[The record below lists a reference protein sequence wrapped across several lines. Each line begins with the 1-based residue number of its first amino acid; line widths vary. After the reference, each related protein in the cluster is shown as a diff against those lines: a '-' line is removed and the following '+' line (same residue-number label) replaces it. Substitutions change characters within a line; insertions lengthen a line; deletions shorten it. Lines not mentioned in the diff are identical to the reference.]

1 MSDFSIIGN
10 RTAMIDAAAKTTGA
24 GKYTDDLSV
33 PGMLVGKILHS
44 PYPHARIRRID
55 TSRAEK
61 CEGVVAVVVGQ
72 DAPNPY
78 GILPVGHDEYA
89 LALDKVRYVGDN
101 VACVVAVSESIAETA
116 LELIDVE
123 YEVLPAYF
131 DPEESM
137 KAVTDLIHDSK
148 PGNLEKDYHHVFGD
162 PDQGFAGADQIAE
175 ARFIAN
181 EVTHAAMEPHST
193 LASFEIDPHT
203 GKPGRLTVWS
213 STQVP
218 YYLQHKLSLVLE
230 MPMAQIRV
238 IKPLVGGGFGGKS
251 EVIPLE
257 IIAAIAARKA
267 QAAVKITY
275 TREEVFWAHRGRPRT
290 IIDLKTGVKKDGRIT
305 AVKARVVQD
314 GGAYC
319 SYGVVTILYS
329 GALLGALY
337 DIPNI
342 QYDGYRVLT
351 NKPACGAMRGHGT
364 VNVRFAFESQLDE
377 LALAIGM
384 DPAEIRQRNLLQP
397 PCITVNG
404 LRVQSYGLP
413 ECIEKTVDRSGWKQR
428 KGKLPRGRGL
438 GIACSHYVSG
448 AANSIIRSDMPHST
462 VNIKIDRDGGV
473 VVYTGA
479 SEIGQGSDTMTAQIA
494 AEVLGCSLPRVRVIA
509 ADTDLTPIDIGS
521 YSSRVTFMAGNAT
534 LRAASEVKR
543 LIAAAA
549 AKKMGCAAEDLIF
562 RNDQVLRKNA
572 AASVGE
578 LADKS
583 VRTTQDEASVS
594 GRVEGQILRGSL
606 QQKRK
611 EEGPKEKMSFEE
623 AVVAAIDFHGGL
635 TGTGSYAPPQEARGG
650 KHKGAGVGPSPAYSY
665 SAQVAEVSVDEETGE
680 VVVHKVWAAHDCG
693 RALNPV
699 SVEGQIIG
707 SVWMGMGQALT
718 EEMVWKDGMLMNP
731 GLLEYRSPS
740 SVESPEVEPIIVE
753 SVDPEGPFGA
763 KECSEGSLAAT
774 IPAIANAIYDAVGVR
789 LRESPFTPER
799 VLSALRAKR
808 NARALN
814 LTKVLTRLLRHAS
827 ANTADRCASKVR
839 ARNATRSIHRG
850 EKCRPPRAVPIE
862 PYKVQTAPAQN
873 CRRRNRVSRGTFD
886 ACRAWQLARAGS
898 NSHPNHCRRHRFNSI
913 DAAETIRAGAR
924 SRSARNR
931 SAARHPAAAR
941 RRRRNRG
948 PHHAP
953 RHRALRLSA
962 PALCGPHRSS
972 GDRGIARTAE
982 HGHHRR

>member
-1 MSDFSIIGN
+1 MSDFSIIGKP
-10 RTAMIDAAAKTTGA
+10 TAMIDAAEKTTGA
-24 GKYTDDLSV
+24 GKYADDLSV
-33 PGMLVGKILHS
+33 PGMLIGKILHS
-44 PYPHARIRRID
+44 PFPHARIKHID

-61 CEGVVAVVVGQ
+61 CDGVVAVVVGK

-78 GILPVGHDEYA
+78 GILPVGHDEHA

-101 VACVVAVSESIAETA
+101 VACVVAVSEAIAEKA

-137 KAVTDLIHDSK
+137 KAQSDLIHDSK
-148 PGNLEKDYHHVFGD
+148 PQNLEKDYHHVFGD
-162 PDQGFAGADQIAE
+162 PDKGFAEADQIAE

-193 LASFEIDPHT
+193 LASFELDPHT

-230 MPMAQIRV
+230 MPMSQIRV

-267 QAAVKITY
+267 KAPVKITY

-290 IIDLKTGVKKDGRIT
+290 IIDLKTGVTTDGRIT

-377 LALAIGM
+377 LAAKIGM
-384 DPAEIRQRNLLQP
+384 DPAEIRRRNLLQP

-413 ECIEKTVDRSGWKQR
+413 ECIEKTVERSGWKQR
-428 KGKLPRGRGL
+428 KGKLPKGRGM

-534 LRAASEVKR
+534 LRAATEVKK

-549 AKKMGCAAEDLIF
+549 AKKMGCEVEELIF
-562 RNDQVLRKNA
+562 RDDAIFRKRGTESGGSESA
-572 AASVGE
+572 QTSRGP
-578 LADKS
+578 DGRGRPS
-583 VRTTQDEASVS
+583 PHGSTQAQQLEQPSVS

-611 EEGPKEKMSFEE
+611 EEGPKDSMTFEE
-623 AVVAAIDFHGGL
+623 AVVAAIDFHGAL
-635 TGTGSYAPPQEARGG
+635 TGTGSYAPPPEARGG

-665 SAQVAEVSVDEETGE
+665 SAQVAEVTVDEETGE
-680 VVVHKVWAAHDCG
+680 VTVHKVWAAHDCG

-718 EEMVWKDGMLMNP
+718 EEMVWKDGMLMNA

-753 SVDPEGPFGA
+753 SIDPEGPFGA

-789 LRESPFTPER
+789 LHESPFTPER
-799 VLSALRAKR
+799 VLAALRARK
-808 NARALN
+808 NAKMLN
-814 LTKVLTRLLRHAS
+814 LTEGVDPTSPARFREHGGSLCFNGKGPERHALDPS
-827 ANTADRCASKVR
+827 RRET
-839 ARNATRSIHRG
+839 
-850 EKCRPPRAVPIE
+850 PAV
-862 PYKVQTAPAQN
+862 
-873 CRRRNRVSRGTFD
+873 
-886 ACRAWQLARAGS
+886 AGS
-898 NSHPNHCRRHRFNSI
+898 A
-913 DAAETIRAGAR
+913 D
-924 SRSARNR
+924 
-931 SAARHPAAAR
+931 
-941 RRRRNRG
+941 
-948 PHHAP
+948 
-953 RHRALRLSA
+953 
-962 PALCGPHRSS
+962 
-972 GDRGIARTAE
+972 
-982 HGHHRR
+982 

>member
-1 MSDFSIIGN
+1 MTQQTMDRFSIIGKP
-10 RTAMIDAAAKTTGA
+10 TAMIDAAEKTTGG

-33 PGMLVGKILHS
+33 PGMLVGKILHA
-44 PYPHARIRRID
+44 PFPHARIKRID

-61 CEGVVAVVVGQ
+61 LEGVVTVAIGA
-72 DAPNPY
+72 DAPNPF
-78 GILPVGHDEYA
+78 GILPVGHDEHA

-101 VACVVAVSESIAETA
+101 VACVVAVSEAIAEKG
-116 LELIDVE
+116 LELVDVE
-123 YEVLPAYF
+123 YELLPAYF

-137 KAVTDLIHDSK
+137 KAETDLIHDRK
-148 PGNLEKDYHHVFGD
+148 PHNLEKDYHHAFGD
-162 PDQGFAGADQIAE
+162 PDKGFAEADHIAE

-203 GKPGRLTVWS
+203 GKQGRLTMWS

-230 MPMAQIRV
+230 MPMQQIRV

-257 IIAAIAARKA
+257 IIAAVAARKA
-267 QAAVKITY
+267 QAPVKITY

-290 IIDLKTGVKKDGRIT
+290 IIDLKTGIKKDGSIT

-377 LALAIGM
+377 LAAKIGM
-384 DPAEIRQRNLLQP
+384 DPAEIRQHNLLRP

-413 ECIEKTVDRSGWKQR
+413 ECIEKTVERSGWKLR

-479 SEIGQGSDTMTAQIA
+479 SDIGQGSDTMTAQIA
-494 AEVLGCSLPRVRVIA
+494 AEVLGCSLPRIRVIA

-521 YSSRVTFMAGNAT
+521 YSSRVTFMAGNAA
-534 LRAASEVKR
+534 LRAAEDVKKR
-543 LIAAAA
+543 IAAAA
-549 AKKMGCAAEDLIF
+549 AKKMNCAAEDLTF
-562 RNDQVLRKNA
+562 RDDVVFKKGSAPPLVNRDQAEEAEV
-572 AASVGE
+572 
-578 LADKS
+578 
-583 VRTTQDEASVS
+583 TQTGASVS
-594 GRVEGQILRGSL
+594 GRVVGQILRGSL

-611 EEGPKEKMSFEE
+611 EEGPKDWMTFEE
-623 AVVAAIDFHGGL
+623 AVVAAIDFHGTL
-635 TGTGSYAPPQEARGG
+635 TGTGAYAPPPEARGG

-665 SAQVAEVSVDEETGE
+665 SAQVAEVSVDEDTGE
-680 VVVHKVWAAHDCG
+680 VTVHKVWAAHDCG

-731 GLLEYRSPS
+731 GMLEYRSPS
-740 SVESPEVEPIIVE
+740 SVESPEIEPIIVE
-753 SVDPEGPFGA
+753 SIDPEGPFGA

-774 IPAIANAIYDAVGVR
+774 IPAISNAIYDAVGVR
-789 LRESPFTPER
+789 LHESPFTPER
-799 VLSALRAKR
+799 VLAALRAKR
-808 NARALN
+808 KDKTLN
-814 LTKVLTRLLRHAS
+814 LTEGV
-827 ANTADRCASKVR
+827 D
-839 ARNATRSIHRG
+839 
-850 EKCRPPRAVPIE
+850 P
-862 PYKVQTAPAQN
+862 TAPA
-873 CRRRNRVSRGTFD
+873 RFREHG
-886 ACRAWQLARAGS
+886 GS
-898 NSHPNHCRRHRFNSI
+898 LCFKGKGPQRHAL
-913 DAAETIRAGAR
+913 D
-924 SRSARNR
+924 
-931 SAARHPAAAR
+931 PAR
-941 RRRRNRG
+941 RELPATARG
-948 PHHAP
+948 A
-953 RHRALRLSA
+953 
-962 PALCGPHRSS
+962 
-972 GDRGIARTAE
+972 D
-982 HGHHRR
+982 

>member
-1 MSDFSIIGN
+1 MNSKFSIIGKP
-10 RTAMIDAAAKTTGA
+10 TAMVDAAEKTTGS

-44 PYPHARIRRID
+44 PYPHARIKAID
-55 TSRAEK
+55 TSKSEK
-61 CEGVVAVVVGQ
+61 LDGVVAVAVGQ
-72 DAPNPY
+72 DAPKTY
-78 GILPVGHDEYA
+78 GILPVGHDEYP

-101 VACVVAVSESIAETA
+101 VACVVATSEAIAERA
-116 LELIDVE
+116 LELIDVD
-123 YEVLPAYF
+123 YEVLPGYF

-137 KAVTDLIHDSK
+137 KAKSDLIHDHK
-148 PGNLEKDYHHVFGD
+148 LNNIEKDYHHVFGD
-162 PDQGFAGADQIAE
+162 PERGLAEADQVAE
-175 ARFIAN
+175 ARFISN

-230 MPMAQIRV
+230 MPMQQIRV

-267 QAAVKITY
+267 KAPVKITY

-342 QYDGYRVLT
+342 QFDGYRVLT

-377 LALAIGM
+377 LASAIGM
-384 DPAEIRQRNLLQP
+384 DPAEIRRRNLLHS

-413 ECIEKTVDRSGWKQR
+413 ECIEKTVERSGWKER
-428 KGKLPRGRGL
+428 KGKLAKGRGL

-494 AEVLGCSLPRVRVIA
+494 AETLGCSLSRIRVVA

-534 LRAASEVKR
+534 LRAAGEVKK

-549 AKKMGCAAEDLIF
+549 AKTMSCDPEDVVFRDDLITKK
-562 RNDQVLRKNA
+562 VC
-572 AASVGE
+572 VGTD
-578 LADKS
+578 AV
-583 VRTTQDEASVS
+583 VRPAEQGSAASVS

-611 EEGPKEKMSFEE
+611 EEGPKESTTFEE
-623 AVVAAIDFHGGL
+623 AVVTAIDFHGAL
-635 TGTGSYAPPQEARGG
+635 TGTGSYAPPAEARGG

-680 VVVHKVWAAHDCG
+680 VTVHKVWAAHDCG

-789 LRESPFTPER
+789 LHESPFTPER
-799 VLSALRAKR
+799 VLAALRAKKL
-808 NARALN
+808 AKTLN
-814 LTKVLTRLLRHAS
+814 LTEGI
-827 ANTADRCASKVR
+827 D
-839 ARNATRSIHRG
+839 
-850 EKCRPPRAVPIE
+850 P
-862 PYKVQTAPAQN
+862 TAP
-873 CRRRNRVSRGTFD
+873 SRFREHG
-886 ACRAWQLARAGS
+886 GS
-898 NSHPNHCRRHRFNSI
+898 LWFKGKGP
-913 DAAETIRAGAR
+913 E
-924 SRSARNR
+924 
-931 SAARHPAAAR
+931 RHPLDPSRQAD
-941 RRRRNRG
+941 
-948 PHHAP
+948 
-953 RHRALRLSA
+953 A
-962 PALCGPHRSS
+962 PAG
-972 GDRGIARTAE
+972 GAD
-982 HGHHRR
+982 

>member
-1 MSDFSIIGN
+1 MRDPFSIIGKP
-10 RTAMIDAAAKTTGA
+10 TAMIDAAEKTTGA
-24 GKYTDDLSV
+24 GKYSDDLSLS
-33 PGMLVGKILHS
+33 GMLIGKILHS
-44 PYPHARIRRID
+44 PYPHARLRGID
-55 TSRAEK
+55 ASRAEK
-61 CEGVVAVVVGQ
+61 LEGVIAVVVGK

-78 GILPVGHDEYA
+78 GILPVGHDEHA

-101 VACVVAVSESIAETA
+101 VACVVAVSETVAEKA
-116 LELIDVE
+116 LELIDVD

-131 DPEESM
+131 DPEQAM
-137 KAVTDLIHDSK
+137 KATTDLIHDNK
-148 PGNLEKDYHHVFGD
+148 PGNIEKDYHHVFGD
-162 PDQGFAGADQIAE
+162 PDRGFADAHHVAE

-257 IIAAIAARKA
+257 IIAAVAARKA
-267 QAAVKITY
+267 KAPVKITY

-377 LALAIGM
+377 LAATIGM

-413 ECIEKTVDRSGWKQR
+413 ECIEKTVERSGWKQR
-428 KGKLPRGRGL
+428 HGKLPAGRGL

-494 AEVLGCSLPRVRVIA
+494 AEALGCSLSRVRVIA

-534 LRAASEVKR
+534 LRAAGEVKK

-549 AKKMGCAAEDLIF
+549 ATKMGCHVDELTFCDDRIIKKHAPA
-562 RNDQVLRKNA
+562 
-572 AASVGE
+572 GME
-578 LADKS
+578 LADMS
-583 VRTTQDEASVS
+583 VRPTQPEASVS

-611 EEGPKEKMSFEE
+611 EEGPKDWMTFEE
-623 AVVAAIDFHGGL
+623 AVVAAIDFHGAL
-635 TGTGSYAPPQEARGG
+635 TGTGSYAPPPEARGG
-650 KHKGAGVGPSPAYSY
+650 KHKGGGVGPSPAYSY
-665 SAQVAEVSVDEETGE
+665 SAQVAEVSVDKETGE
-680 VVVHKVWAAHDCG
+680 VTVHKVWAAHDCG

-740 SVESPEVEPIIVE
+740 SVESPAVEPIIVE
-753 SVDPEGPFGA
+753 SIDPEGPFGA

-789 LRESPFTPER
+789 LHESPFTPER
-799 VLSALRAKR
+799 VLAALRAKK
-808 NARALN
+808 NAKALD
-814 LTKVLTRLLRHAS
+814 LTEGVDPTAPTRFREHGGSLCFDGKGPQRHALDPS
-827 ANTADRCASKVR
+827 RRAASIGGAD
-839 ARNATRSIHRG
+839 
-850 EKCRPPRAVPIE
+850 
-862 PYKVQTAPAQN
+862 
-873 CRRRNRVSRGTFD
+873 
-886 ACRAWQLARAGS
+886 
-898 NSHPNHCRRHRFNSI
+898 
-913 DAAETIRAGAR
+913 
-924 SRSARNR
+924 
-931 SAARHPAAAR
+931 
-941 RRRRNRG
+941 
-948 PHHAP
+948 
-953 RHRALRLSA
+953 
-962 PALCGPHRSS
+962 
-972 GDRGIARTAE
+972 
-982 HGHHRR
+982 

>member
-1 MSDFSIIGN
+1 MVGQLGILLFDCCCKTLCRLPYLLPSFRRSNYRRAPLDRTGVGARPHMVIPGFRVIFMSEFSIVGKPI
-10 RTAMIDAAAKTTGA
+10 AMIDAAGKTTGA
-24 GKYTDDLSV
+24 GKYTDDLSL
-33 PGMLVGKILHS
+33 PGMLIGKILHS
-44 PYPHARIRRID
+44 PHPHACIKRID
-55 TSRAEK
+55 TTRAE
-61 CEGVVAVVVGQ
+61 ELPGVVAVTVGS

-78 GILPVGHDEYA
+78 GILPVGHDEHA
-89 LALDKVRYVGDN
+89 LAIDKVRYVGDN
-101 VACVVAVSESIAETA
+101 VACVAAEDEATTESA

-123 YEVLPAYF
+123 YELLPAYF

-137 KAVTDLIHDSK
+137 KAERDLIHDNK
-148 PGNLEKDYHHVFGD
+148 PHNIEKDYHHVFGD
-162 PDQGFAGADQIAE
+162 PEKGFAESDHIEE

-193 LASFEIDPHT
+193 LASFEIDSQT

-218 YYLQHKLSLVLE
+218 YYLQHKLSLVLN
-230 MPMAQIRV
+230 MPMSQIRV

-257 IIAAIAARKA
+257 IISAVAARKA
-267 QAAVKITY
+267 QRPVKITY

-290 IIDLKTGVKKDGRIT
+290 IIDLKTGTKNDGRIT

-314 GGAYC
+314 GGGYC

-377 LALAIGM
+377 LAAKLKM
-384 DPAEIRQRNLLQP
+384 DPAEIRRRNLLQS

-413 ECIEKTVDRSGWKQR
+413 ECIEKVIARSGWKER
-428 KGKLPRGRGL
+428 KGKLPKGRGL
-438 GIACSHYVSG
+438 GVACSHYVSG

-494 AEVLGCSLPRVRVIA
+494 AEVLGCSLARVKVIA

-534 LRAASEVKR
+534 LRAAEAVKKQ
-543 LIAAAA
+543 IAAAA
-549 AKKMGCAAEDLIF
+549 AKKMDCVPEELLF
-562 RNDQVLRKNA
+562 RDDVIVR
-572 AASVGE
+572 
-578 LADKS
+578 KS
-583 VRTTQDEASVS
+583 VSAQEPRGPDGRGRPSPHDLSQDAERSSATVS

-606 QQKRK
+606 QQKR
-611 EEGPKEKMSFEE
+611 EDEDAPKSSMSFEE
-623 AVVAAIDFHGGL
+623 AVVAAIDFHGAL
-635 TGTGSYAPPQEARGG
+635 TGTGSYAPPPEARGG

-665 SAQVAEVSVDEETGE
+665 SAQVVEVIVDEDTGE
-680 VVVHKVWAAHDCG
+680 VTVYKVWAAHDCG

-699 SVEGQIIG
+699 AVEGQVIG

-718 EEMVWKDGMLMNP
+718 EEMVWKDGLLMNP

-740 SVESPEVEPIIVE
+740 SAESPEVEAMIVE
-753 SVDPEGPFGA
+753 SIDPEGPFGA
-763 KECSEGSLAAT
+763 KECSEGALAAT
-774 IPAIANAIYDAVGVR
+774 IPAISNAIYDAVGIR
-789 LRESPFTPER
+789 LHESPFTPER
-799 VLSALRAKR
+799 VLAALRAKR
-808 NARALN
+808 KAKQLN
-814 LTKVLTRLLRHAS
+814 LTEGV
-827 ANTADRCASKVR
+827 D
-839 ARNATRSIHRG
+839 
-850 EKCRPPRAVPIE
+850 P
-862 PYKVQTAPAQN
+862 TAPKKF
-873 CRRRNRVSRGTFD
+873 R
-886 ACRAWQLARAGS
+886 
-898 NSHPNHCRRHRFNSI
+898 
-913 DAAETIRAGAR
+913 
-924 SRSARNR
+924 
-931 SAARHPAAAR
+931 
-941 RRRRNRG
+941 
-948 PHHAP
+948 
-953 RHRALRLSA
+953 
-962 PALCGPHRSS
+962 
-972 GDRGIARTAE
+972 E
-982 HGHHRR
+982 HGGSLWFKGKGAQRHEHRVGRAPTPAKGDQ

>member
-1 MSDFSIIGN
+1 MTKTDDQRPASTFSTIG
-10 RTAMIDAAAKTTGA
+10 RSTAMIDAAEKTTGA

-44 PYPHARIRRID
+44 PYPHARIMRIG
-55 TSRAEK
+55 TSRAEAL
-61 CEGVVAVVVGQ
+61 EGVVAVVTGP
-72 DAPNPY
+72 DAPNPF
-78 GILPVGHDEYA
+78 GILPVGHDEHA

-101 VACVVAVSESIAETA
+101 VACVAAISESIAEKA

-123 YEVLPAYF
+123 YELLPAYF
-131 DPEESM
+131 DPEDSM
-137 KAVTDLIHDSK
+137 NAETDLIHDNK
-148 PGNLEKDYHHVFGD
+148 PHNLEKDYHHVFGD
-162 PDQGFAGADQIAE
+162 PDKAFGEADCVLE
-175 ARFIAN
+175 ARFLAN

-193 LASFEIDPHT
+193 LASFETDPHT
-203 GKPGRLTVWS
+203 GEPGRLIIWS

-218 YYLQHKLSLVLE
+218 YYLQHKLSLVLD
-230 MPMAQIRV
+230 MPMQQIRV

-257 IIAAIAARKA
+257 IIAAVAARKA
-267 QAAVKITY
+267 KAPVKITY
-275 TREEVFWAHRGRPRT
+275 TREEVFLAHRGRPRT
-290 IIDLKTGVKKDGRIT
+290 IIDLKTGVKNDGRIT

-377 LALAIGM
+377 IAAKLNI
-384 DPAEIRQRNLLQP
+384 DPAEIRRRNLLKP

-413 ECIEKTVDRSGWKQR
+413 ECIDQVVTRSRWSER
-428 KGKLPRGRGL
+428 KRDLPKSRGL

-479 SEIGQGSDTMTAQIA
+479 SDIGQGSDTMVAQIA
-494 AEVLGCSLPRVRVIA
+494 AETLGCSLGRVRVIA

-521 YSSRVTFMAGNAT
+521 YSSRVTFMNGNAT
-534 LRAASEVKR
+534 LRAAEQVKKQ
-543 LIAAAA
+543 IAAAA
-549 AKKMGCAAEDLIF
+549 AKRMDCAPEDLVF
-562 RNDQVLRKNA
+562 REDRVTHSDNRPRVSGVAPA
-572 AASVGE
+572 ANNG
-578 LADKS
+578 ADVS
-583 VRTTQDEASVS
+583 QPTVS

-611 EEGPKEKMSFEE
+611 DEGPKESMSFEE
-623 AVVAAIDFHGGL
+623 AVVAAIDFHGAL
-635 TGTGSYAPPQEARGG
+635 SGTGSYAPPIEARGG

-680 VVVHKVWAAHDCG
+680 VTVHKVWAAHDCG

-699 SVEGQIIG
+699 SVEGQVIG

-718 EEMVWKDGMLMNP
+718 EEMIWKDGMLMNP

-740 SVESPEVEPIIVE
+740 SIESPEVEAIIIE
-753 SVDPEGPFGA
+753 SIDPEGPFGA
-763 KECSEGSLAAT
+763 KESSEGSLAAT
-774 IPAIANAIYDAVGVR
+774 IPAIANAIYNAVGVR
-789 LRESPFTPER
+789 LHESPFTPER
-799 VLSALRAKR
+799 VLAALRAK
-808 NARALN
+808 NKAKTLN
-814 LTKVLTRLLRHAS
+814 LTEGVDPTSPVRFREHGGSLWFKGKGPDRHALDPS
-827 ANTADRCASKVR
+827 RRSTVAEGGAD
-839 ARNATRSIHRG
+839 
-850 EKCRPPRAVPIE
+850 
-862 PYKVQTAPAQN
+862 
-873 CRRRNRVSRGTFD
+873 
-886 ACRAWQLARAGS
+886 
-898 NSHPNHCRRHRFNSI
+898 
-913 DAAETIRAGAR
+913 
-924 SRSARNR
+924 
-931 SAARHPAAAR
+931 
-941 RRRRNRG
+941 
-948 PHHAP
+948 
-953 RHRALRLSA
+953 
-962 PALCGPHRSS
+962 
-972 GDRGIARTAE
+972 
-982 HGHHRR
+982 

>member
-1 MSDFSIIGN
+1 MTSNFFIIGKPIP
-10 RTAMIDAAAKTTGA
+10 MVDAAAKTTGS
-24 GKYTDDLSV
+24 GKYTDDLSL
-33 PGMLVGKILHS
+33 PGMLIGKILHS
-44 PYPHARIRRID
+44 PHPHARIKRID
-55 TSRAEK
+55 ISRAEQLD
-61 CEGVVAVVVGQ
+61 GVVAVVVGS

-78 GILPVGHDEYA
+78 GILPVGHDEHA
-89 LALDKVRYVGDN
+89 LAIDKVRYVGDN
-101 VACVVAVSESIAETA
+101 VACVVAEDEAIAEQA

-123 YEVLPAYF
+123 YELLTAYF

-137 KAVTDLIHDSK
+137 KAEGDLIHEKK
-148 PGNLEKDYHHVFGD
+148 PHNIEKDYHHVFGD
-162 PDQGFAGADQIAE
+162 PEKGFAGADCVLE

-193 LASFEIDPHT
+193 LAAFDLDPQT
-203 GKPGRLTVWS
+203 GQLGRLTIWS

-230 MPMAQIRV
+230 MPMSQIRV

-257 IIAAIAARKA
+257 IIAAVAARKA
-267 QAAVKITY
+267 KRPVKITY
-275 TREEVFWAHRGRPRT
+275 AREEVFWAHRGRPRT
-290 IIDLKTGVKKDGRIT
+290 IIDLKTGAKKDGRIT
-305 AVKARVVQD
+305 AVSARVIQD

-377 LALAIGM
+377 IATKLNL
-384 DPAEIRQRNLLQP
+384 DPAEIRRRNLLQP

-413 ECIEKTVDRSGWKQR
+413 ECIEKIVERSGWRER
-428 KGKLPRGRGL
+428 KGKLAKGRGL

-494 AEVLGCSLPRVRVIA
+494 AEVLGCALSRVKVIA

-534 LRAASEVKR
+534 LRAAQEVKKQ
-543 LIAAAA
+543 IASAA
-549 AKKMGCAAEDLIF
+549 AKKMGCTVEELVF
-562 RNDQVLRKNA
+562 RND
-572 AASVGE
+572 SVWRTDSFAQNSREPDGRGRPSPHGKS
-578 LADKS
+578 LVKDSADKS
-583 VRTTQDEASVS
+583 VRHTQPEATPSVS

-611 EEGPKEKMSFEE
+611 EDSTPKESMTFEE
-623 AVVAAIDFHGGL
+623 AVVAAIDFHGAL
-635 TGTGSYAPPQEARGG
+635 TGTGSYAPPAEARGG
-650 KHKGAGVGPSPAYSY
+650 KHKGGGVGPSPAYSY
-665 SAQVAEVSVDEETGE
+665 SAQVAEVSVDEDTCE
-680 VVVHKVWAAHDCG
+680 VTVHKVWAAHDCG

-699 SVEGQIIG
+699 AVEGQVIG

-718 EEMVWKDGMLMNP
+718 EEMVWKDGLLMNP

-740 SVESPEVEPIIVE
+740 SAESPEIEPIIVE
-753 SVDPEGPFGA
+753 SIDPEGPFGA
-763 KECSEGSLAAT
+763 KECSEGALAAT
-774 IPAIANAIYDAVGVR
+774 IPAIANAIYDAVGIR
-789 LRESPFTPER
+789 LHESPFTPER
-799 VLSALRAKR
+799 VLAALRAKK
-808 NARALN
+808 NAKPLN
-814 LTKVLTRLLRHAS
+814 LTEGVDPTAPTSFREHGGALWFKGKGAPRHAS
-827 ANTADRCASKVR
+827 ESAQ
-839 ARNATRSIHRG
+839 RS
-850 EKCRPPRAVPIE
+850 
-862 PYKVQTAPAQN
+862 
-873 CRRRNRVSRGTFD
+873 
-886 ACRAWQLARAGS
+886 
-898 NSHPNHCRRHRFNSI
+898 
-913 DAAETIRAGAR
+913 
-924 SRSARNR
+924 
-931 SAARHPAAAR
+931 
-941 RRRRNRG
+941 
-948 PHHAP
+948 
-953 RHRALRLSA
+953 
-962 PALCGPHRSS
+962 
-972 GDRGIARTAE
+972 
-982 HGHHRR
+982 

>member
-1 MSDFSIIGN
+1 MDNGFSIIGKP
-10 RTAMIDAAAKTTGA
+10 TAMVDAAHKTTGS
-24 GKYTDDLSV
+24 GKYTDDLSL

-44 PYPHARIRRID
+44 PYPHAHIKSID
-55 TSRAEK
+55 TTRAEK
-61 CEGVVAVVVGQ
+61 LEGVVAVVVGG

-78 GILPVGHDEYA
+78 GILPVGHDEHA

-101 VACVVAVSESIAETA
+101 VACVVAVDEATAEKA
-116 LELIDVE
+116 LELIHVE

-137 KAVTDLIHDSK
+137 KAETDLIHDNK
-148 PGNLEKDYHHVFGD
+148 AHNVEKDYHHVFGD
-162 PDQGFAGADQIAE
+162 PDKGFAEADHVAE

-193 LASFEIDPHT
+193 LASFELDPHT
-203 GKPGRLTVWS
+203 GKRGRLTVWS

-230 MPMAQIRV
+230 MPMLQIRV

-257 IIAAIAARKA
+257 IIAAVAARKA
-267 QAAVKITY
+267 KAPVKITY

-290 IIDLKTGVKKDGRIT
+290 IIDLKTGVRNDGRIT
-305 AVKARVVQD
+305 SVKARVVQD

-364 VNVRFAFESQLDE
+364 VNVRFAFETQLDE
-377 LALAIGM
+377 LAATIGM
-384 DPAEIRQRNLLQP
+384 DPAEVRQCNLLTP
-397 PCITVNG
+397 PCVTVNG

-413 ECIEKTVDRSGWKQR
+413 ECIERTVERSGWKRR
-428 KGKLPRGRGL
+428 KGKLAKGRGL

-494 AEVLGCSLPRVRVIA
+494 AEALGCSLARVRVIA

-534 LRAASEVKR
+534 LRAAEEVKKR
-543 LIAAAA
+543 IAAAA
-549 AKKMGCAAEDLIF
+549 AKKMNCAADDLLF
-562 RNDQVLRKNA
+562 RDDVVSKRGSAPHATKNNP
-572 AASVGE
+572 GE
-578 LADKS
+578 EEE
-583 VRTTQDEASVS
+583 TTQAGATGS

-611 EEGPKEKMSFEE
+611 DEGPKDWMTFEE
-623 AVVAAIDFHGGL
+623 AVVAAIDFHGAL
-635 TGTGSYAPPQEARGG
+635 IGTGSYAPPQEARGG

-665 SAQVAEVSVDEETGE
+665 SAQVAEVSVDEQTGE
-680 VVVHKVWAAHDCG
+680 VTVHKVWAAHDCG
-693 RALNPV
+693 RALNPI

-718 EEMVWKDGMLMNP
+718 EEMVWKGGMLMNP

-753 SVDPEGPFGA
+753 SIDPEGPFGA

-789 LRESPFTPER
+789 LHECPFTPER
-799 VLSALRAKR
+799 VLAALRAKN
-808 NARALN
+808 NAKPLN
-814 LTKVLTRLLRHAS
+814 LTEGIDPTAPLRFREHGGSLWFRGKGPERHA
-827 ANTADRCASKVR
+827 ADPSRR
-839 ARNATRSIHRG
+839 EGLEPAR
-850 EKCRPPRAVPIE
+850 
-862 PYKVQTAPAQN
+862 
-873 CRRRNRVSRGTFD
+873 
-886 ACRAWQLARAGS
+886 
-898 NSHPNHCRRHRFNSI
+898 
-913 DAAETIRAGAR
+913 GA
-924 SRSARNR
+924 
-931 SAARHPAAAR
+931 
-941 RRRRNRG
+941 
-948 PHHAP
+948 
-953 RHRALRLSA
+953 
-962 PALCGPHRSS
+962 
-972 GDRGIARTAE
+972 D
-982 HGHHRR
+982 

>member
-1 MSDFSIIGN
+1 MTRVVGMTMSNFSIIGKP
-10 RTAMIDAAAKTTGA
+10 TAMVDAAEKTTGA

-33 PGMLVGKILHS
+33 PGMLIGKILHS
-44 PYPHARIRRID
+44 PYPHARIKRID

-61 CEGVVAVVVGQ
+61 LDGVVAVVIGK

-78 GILPVGHDEYA
+78 GILPVGHDEHA

-101 VACVVAVSESIAETA
+101 VSCVVAVSEAIAEKA

-137 KAVTDLIHDSK
+137 KAQTNLIHDNK
-148 PGNLEKDYHHVFGD
+148 PGNLEKDYHHAFGD
-162 PDQGFAGADQIAE
+162 PEKGFAEADHVAE

-193 LASFEIDPHT
+193 LASFELDPHT
-203 GKPGRLTVWS
+203 GKLGRLTVWS

-257 IIAAIAARKA
+257 IIAAVAARKA
-267 QAAVKITY
+267 HAPVKITY

-290 IIDLKTGVKKDGRIT
+290 IIDLKTGIKDDGRIT
-305 AVKARVVQD
+305 CVKARVVQD

-377 LALAIGM
+377 LAAKIGL
-384 DPAEIRQRNLLQP
+384 DPAEIRQRNLLKP

-413 ECIEKTVDRSGWKQR
+413 ECIEKTVERSGWKQR
-428 KGKLPRGRGL
+428 RGKLPKGRGL

-479 SEIGQGSDTMTAQIA
+479 SEIGQGSDTMTAQVA
-494 AEVLGCSLPRVRVIA
+494 AEVLGCSLARVRVIA

-534 LRAASEVKR
+534 LRAAEDVKKR
-543 LIAAAA
+543 IAAAA
-549 AKKMGCAAEDLIF
+549 AKKMNCAAEDLVF
-562 RNDQVLRKNA
+562 RDDLVFKKGSVPPVVKKDQAEEVE
-572 AASVGE
+572 V
-578 LADKS
+578 
-583 VRTTQDEASVS
+583 TQAGASVS

-611 EEGPKEKMSFEE
+611 EEGPKEWMTFEE
-623 AVVAAIDFHGGL
+623 AVVAAIDFHGAL
-635 TGTGSYAPPQEARGG
+635 TGTGSYAPPPEARGG
-650 KHKGAGVGPSPAYSY
+650 KHKGGGVGPSPAYSY
-665 SAQVAEVSVDEETGE
+665 SAQVAEVSVDEDTGE
-680 VVVHKVWAAHDCG
+680 VTVHKVWAAHDCG

-718 EEMVWKDGMLMNP
+718 EEMVWKDGMLMNA
-731 GLLEYRSPS
+731 GMLEYRSPS
-740 SVESPEVEPIIVE
+740 SVESPEVEAIIVE
-753 SVDPEGPFGA
+753 SIDPEGPFGA

-774 IPAIANAIYDAVGVR
+774 IPAISNAIYDAVGVR
-789 LRESPFTPER
+789 LHESPFTPER
-799 VLSALRAKR
+799 VLAALRAKR
-808 NARALN
+808 KDKALN
-814 LTKVLTRLLRHAS
+814 LTEGV
-827 ANTADRCASKVR
+827 D
-839 ARNATRSIHRG
+839 
-850 EKCRPPRAVPIE
+850 P
-862 PYKVQTAPAQN
+862 TAPA
-873 CRRRNRVSRGTFD
+873 RFREHG
-886 ACRAWQLARAGS
+886 GS
-898 NSHPNHCRRHRFNSI
+898 LCFKGKGPERHAL
-913 DAAETIRAGAR
+913 D
-924 SRSARNR
+924 
-931 SAARHPAAAR
+931 PAR
-941 RRRRNRG
+941 RE
-948 PHHAP
+948 A
-953 RHRALRLSA
+953 SA
-962 PALCGPHRSS
+962 GGA
-972 GDRGIARTAE
+972 D
-982 HGHHRR
+982 

>member
-1 MSDFSIIGN
+1 MNEFSVIGK
-10 RTAMIDAAAKTTGA
+10 RITMVDAAGKTTGA

-44 PYPHARIRRID
+44 PYPHARIKRIA
-55 TSRAEK
+55 TSRAAK
-61 CEGVVAVVVGQ
+61 LDGVVAVVTGK
-72 DAPNPY
+72 DARNPY
-78 GILPVGHDEYA
+78 GILPVGHDEHA

-101 VACVVAVSESIAETA
+101 VACVAAVSETIAEKA

-123 YEVLPAYF
+123 YELLPGYF

-137 KAVTDLIHDSK
+137 KAQTDLIHDNK
-148 PGNLEKDYHHVFGD
+148 PHNIEKDYHHVFGD
-162 PDQGFAGADQIAE
+162 PDKALAE
-175 ARFIAN
+175 ADCVMEGRFIAN

-193 LASFEIDPHT
+193 LAAFEIDSQT

-257 IIAAIAARKA
+257 IIAAIAAR
-267 QAAVKITY
+267 AARAPVKITY

-290 IIDLKTGVKKDGRIT
+290 IIDLKTGVKKDGTIT

-314 GGAYC
+314 GGGYC

-342 QYDGYRVLT
+342 GYDGYRVLT

-377 LALAIGM
+377 IALKLNL
-384 DPAEIRQRNLLQP
+384 DPAEIRRRNLLKP
-397 PCITVNG
+397 PCVTVNN

-413 ECIEKTVDRSGWKQR
+413 ECIEQVVERSKWRER
-428 KGKLPRGRGL
+428 KGKLSRGRGL

-473 VVYTGA
+473 VVYTGT
-479 SEIGQGSDTMTAQIA
+479 SEIGQGSDTMTAQVA
-494 AEVLGCSLPRVRVIA
+494 AEVLGCSLGRVKIVA

-534 LRAASEVKR
+534 LRAAEEVKKQIA
-543 LIAAAA
+543 LAAAR
-549 AKKMGCAAEDLIF
+549 KMDCAPEELVFRDDLIF
-562 RNDQVLRKNA
+562 RGDDFGKGFA
-572 AASVGE
+572 GE
-578 LADKS
+578 GA
-583 VRTTQDEASVS
+583 RATQSEASVS
-594 GRVEGQILRGSL
+594 GHVEGQILRGSL

-611 EEGPKEKMSFEE
+611 DEGPKDQMTFEE
-623 AVVAAIDFHGGL
+623 AVVAAIDSHGAL
-635 TGTGSYAPPQEARGG
+635 TGTGSYAPPLEARGG

-665 SAQVAEVSVDEETGE
+665 SAQVAEVTVDEETGE
-680 VVVHKVWAAHDCG
+680 VTVHKVWAAHDCG

-731 GLLEYRSPS
+731 GMLEYRSPS

-753 SVDPEGPFGA
+753 SIDPEGPFGA

-774 IPAIANAIYDAVGVR
+774 IPAISNAIYDAVGIR
-789 LRESPFTPER
+789 LHECPFTPER
-799 VLSALRAKR
+799 VLAALRALKKSKHI
-808 NARALN
+808 N
-814 LTKVLTRLLRHAS
+814 LTEGVDPAAPTRFREHGGALCFRGKGPERHAL
-827 ANTADRCASKVR
+827 DPGRR
-839 ARNATRSIHRG
+839 EATV
-850 EKCRPPRAVPIE
+850 E
-862 PYKVQTAPAQN
+862 
-873 CRRRNRVSRGTFD
+873 
-886 ACRAWQLARAGS
+886 AG
-898 NSHPNHCRRHRFNSI
+898 
-913 DAAETIRAGAR
+913 
-924 SRSARNR
+924 
-931 SAARHPAAAR
+931 
-941 RRRRNRG
+941 
-948 PHHAP
+948 
-953 RHRALRLSA
+953 
-962 PALCGPHRSS
+962 
-972 GDRGIARTAE
+972 GDD
-982 HGHHRR
+982 

>member
-1 MSDFSIIGN
+1 MTTFSIIGKPI
-10 RTAMIDAAAKTTGA
+10 AMVDAAGKTTGA
-24 GKYTDDLSV
+24 GKYTDDLSL
-33 PGMLVGKILHS
+33 PGMLIGKILHS
-44 PYPHARIRRID
+44 PHPHARIKRID
-55 TSRAEK
+55 TSSAEK
-61 CEGVVAVVVGQ
+61 IDGVVAVAIGA
-72 DAPNPY
+72 DAPNTY
-78 GILPVGHDEYA
+78 GILPVGHDEHA

-101 VACVVAVSESIAETA
+101 VACVVAEDEATAEKA
-116 LELIDVE
+116 IELIDVE
-123 YEVLPAYF
+123 YELLPAYF

-137 KAVTDLIHDSK
+137 KAGRDLIHDNK
-148 PGNLEKDYHHVFGD
+148 PHNLEKDYHHVFGD
-162 PDQGFAGADQIAE
+162 PDKGFAEADHIEE

-193 LASFEIDPHT
+193 LASFELDSQT
-203 GKPGRLTVWS
+203 GKLGRLTVWS

-230 MPMAQIRV
+230 MPMSQIRV

-257 IIAAIAARKA
+257 IIAAVAARKA
-267 QAAVKITY
+267 KRPVKITY

-290 IIDLKTGVKKDGRIT
+290 IIDLKTGAKHDGRIT
-305 AVKARVVQD
+305 AVKAKVIQD

-377 LALAIGM
+377 LAAKINI
-384 DPAEIRQRNLLQP
+384 DPAEIRSRNLLQP

-413 ECIEKTVDRSGWKQR
+413 ECIDKVVERSGWSDR
-428 KGKLPRGRGL
+428 KGKLPKGRGL
-438 GIACSHYVSG
+438 GLACSHYVSG

-494 AEVLGCSLPRVRVIA
+494 AEVLGCSLARVKVVA

-534 LRAASEVKR
+534 LRAAQEAKKQ
-543 LIAAAA
+543 IASAA
-549 AKKMGCAAEDLIF
+549 AKKMNCATEELVF
-562 RNDQVLRKNA
+562 QNDVVSKKNRDGAPPLSPLLRQGGG
-572 AASVGE
+572 V
-578 LADKS
+578 D
-583 VRTTQDEASVS
+583 SVS
-594 GRVEGQILRGSL
+594 PTVSGKVEGQILRGSL

-611 EEGPKEKMSFEE
+611 DEGPKDSMTFEE
-623 AVVAAIDFHGGL
+623 AVVAAIDHHGTL
-635 TGTGSYAPPQEARGG
+635 SGTGSYAPPAEARGG

-665 SAQVAEVSVDEETGE
+665 SAQVAEVTVDEDTGE
-680 VVVHKVWAAHDCG
+680 VTVHKVWAAHDCG

-718 EEMVWKDGMLMNP
+718 EEMIWKDGLLMNP

-753 SVDPEGPFGA
+753 SIDPEGPFGA

-774 IPAIANAIYDAVGVR
+774 IPAIANAIYDAVGIR
-789 LRESPFTPER
+789 LHEAPFTPER
-799 VLSALRAKR
+799 VLAALRAKK
-808 NARALN
+808 NAQTLN
-814 LTKVLTRLLRHAS
+814 LTEGV
-827 ANTADRCASKVR
+827 D
-839 ARNATRSIHRG
+839 
-850 EKCRPPRAVPIE
+850 P
-862 PYKVQTAPAQN
+862 TAPA
-873 CRRRNRVSRGTFD
+873 
-886 ACRAWQLARAGS
+886 
-898 NSHPNHCRRHRFNSI
+898 RFR
-913 DAAETIRAGAR
+913 EHGGAL
-924 SRSARNR
+924 SFKGKGPE
-931 SAARHPAAAR
+931 RHPVDSV
-941 RRRRNRG
+941 
-948 PHHAP
+948 
-953 RHRALRLSA
+953 RL
-962 PALCGPHRSS
+962 
-972 GDRGIARTAE
+972 E
-982 HGHHRR
+982 

>member
-1 MSDFSIIGN
+1 
-10 RTAMIDAAAKTTGA
+10 
-24 GKYTDDLSV
+24 
-33 PGMLVGKILHS
+33 
-44 PYPHARIRRID
+44 
-55 TSRAEK
+55 
-61 CEGVVAVVVGQ
+61 
-72 DAPNPY
+72 
-78 GILPVGHDEYA
+78 
-89 LALDKVRYVGDN
+89 
-101 VACVVAVSESIAETA
+101 
-116 LELIDVE
+116 
-123 YEVLPAYF
+123 
-131 DPEESM
+131 M
-137 KAVTDLIHDSK
+137 KAETDLIHDNKSS
-148 PGNLEKDYHHVFGD
+148 NIEKDYHHVFGD
-162 PDQGFAGADQIAE
+162 PEKGFAEADCVDE

-193 LASFEIDPHT
+193 LAAFEIDPHT
-203 GKPGRLTVWS
+203 GSAGRLTIWS

-257 IIAAIAARKA
+257 IIAAIAARAA
-267 QAAVKITY
+267 QAPVKITY

-290 IIDLKTGVKKDGRIT
+290 IVDLKTGVSKDGRIT
-305 AVKARVVQD
+305 AVKARVIQD

-351 NKPACGAMRGHGT
+351 NKPPCGAMRGHGT

-377 LALAIGM
+377 LAAKINL
-384 DPAEIRQRNLLQP
+384 DPAEIRQRNLLKP
-397 PCITVNG
+397 PCVTING

-413 ECIEKTVDRSGWKQR
+413 ECIEKVMERSGWKQR
-428 KGKLPRGRGL
+428 KGKLSRGHGL
-438 GIACSHYVSG
+438 GMGCSHYVSG

-494 AEVLGCSLPRVRVIA
+494 AEALGCELARVKIIA

-534 LRAASEVKR
+534 LRAAEEVKR
-543 LIAAAA
+543 QIALAAAHQ
-549 AKKMGCAAEDLIF
+549 MNCAPEDLVF
-562 RNDQVLRKNA
+562 RDDMVSKRDNRAGVPPVQVPGGDQGGHSSPHRPA
-572 AASVGE
+572 GG
-578 LADKS
+578 
-583 VRTTQDEASVS
+583 ASVS

-611 EEGPKEKMSFEE
+611 EEGPKDSMSFEE
-623 AVVAAIDFHGGL
+623 AVVAAIDFHGAL
-635 TGTGSYAPPQEARGG
+635 TGTGSYAPPLAARGG
-650 KHKGAGVGPSPAYSY
+650 KFKGAGVGPSPAYSY

-680 VVVHKVWAAHDCG
+680 VIVHKVWAAHDCG

-718 EEMVWKDGMLMNP
+718 EEMVWKDGLLMNP

-753 SVDPEGPFGA
+753 SIDPEGPFGA

-774 IPAIANAIYDAVGVR
+774 IPAISNAIYDAVGVR
-789 LRESPFTPER
+789 LRECPFTPER
-799 VLSALRAKR
+799 VLAALRASKE
-808 NARALN
+808 AKFLN
-814 LTKVLTRLLRHAS
+814 LTEGVDPTSPTGFREHPGRLWFRGKGPERHPL
-827 ANTADRCASKVR
+827 DR
-839 ARNATRSIHRG
+839 ARREI
-850 EKCRPPRAVPIE
+850 
-862 PYKVQTAPAQN
+862 PAE
-873 CRRRNRVSRGTFD
+873 
-886 ACRAWQLARAGS
+886 AG
-898 NSHPNHCRRHRFNSI
+898 
-913 DAAETIRAGAR
+913 
-924 SRSARNR
+924 
-931 SAARHPAAAR
+931 
-941 RRRRNRG
+941 
-948 PHHAP
+948 
-953 RHRALRLSA
+953 
-962 PALCGPHRSS
+962 
-972 GDRGIARTAE
+972 GDD
-982 HGHHRR
+982 

>member
-1 MSDFSIIGN
+1 MTEFSIIGKPI
-10 RTAMIDAAAKTTGA
+10 AMVDAAGKATGQ
-24 GKYTDDLSV
+24 GKYTDDLNL

-44 PYPHARIRRID
+44 PYPHARIEGID

-61 CEGVVAVVVGQ
+61 LDGVVAVAIGQ
-72 DAPNPY
+72 DAPNTY
-78 GILPVGHDEYA
+78 GILPVGHDEHA

-101 VACVVAVSESIAETA
+101 IACVAAVDEATA
-116 LELIDVE
+116 DQALQLIDVE
-123 YEVLPAYF
+123 YELLPAYF
-131 DPEESM
+131 DPEQSM
-137 KAVTDLIHDSK
+137 KADRDLIHDNK
-148 PGNLEKDYHHVFGD
+148 PHNIEKDYHHVFGD
-162 PDQGFAGADQIAE
+162 PEKGFSESDYIAE
-175 ARFIAN
+175 ARYVAN

-193 LASFEIDPHT
+193 LAAFDLDPHT
-203 GKPGRLTVWS
+203 GKLGRLTVWS

-230 MPMAQIRV
+230 MPMSQIRV

-267 QAAVKITY
+267 RAPVKITY

-290 IIDLKTGVKKDGRIT
+290 IIDLKTGVKNNGRIV

-342 QYDGYRVLT
+342 HYDGYRVLT

-377 LALAIGM
+377 IAARLKL
-384 DPAEIRQRNLLQP
+384 DPVEIRRRNLLKP
-397 PCITVNG
+397 PCVTING

-413 ECIEKTVDRSGWKQR
+413 ECIDRVVERSGWKER
-428 KGKLPRGRGL
+428 KGKLPHSRGL

-494 AEVLGCSLPRVRVIA
+494 AEVLGCSLSRVKVVA

-534 LRAASEVKR
+534 LRAAEEVKKQ
-543 LIAAAA
+543 IASAAAR
-549 AKKMGCAAEDLIF
+549 KMNYKPEELVF
-562 RNDQVLRKNA
+562 RNDQVFKDQPSHPSQNRARMGHPPGLPLA
-572 AASVGE
+572 AGH
-578 LADKS
+578 
-583 VRTTQDEASVS
+583 
-594 GRVEGQILRGSL
+594 VEGQILRGSL

-611 EEGPKEKMSFEE
+611 DEGPKDSLTFEE
-623 AVVAAIDFHGGL
+623 AVVAAIDFHGAL
-635 TGTGSYAPPQEARGG
+635 TGTGSYAPPAEARGG
-650 KHKGAGVGPSPAYSY
+650 KHKGGGVGPSPAYSY

-680 VVVHKVWAAHDCG
+680 VTVHKVWAAHDCG

-718 EEMVWKDGMLMNP
+718 EEMIWKDGMLMNP

-753 SVDPEGPFGA
+753 SIDPEGPFGA

-774 IPAIANAIYDAVGVR
+774 IPAIANAIYDAVGIR

-799 VLSALRAKR
+799 VLAALRAKR
-808 NARALN
+808 NAKSLN
-814 LTKVLTRLLRHAS
+814 LTEGV
-827 ANTADRCASKVR
+827 D
-839 ARNATRSIHRG
+839 
-850 EKCRPPRAVPIE
+850 P
-862 PYKVQTAPAQN
+862 TAPA
-873 CRRRNRVSRGTFD
+873 RLREHG
-886 ACRAWQLARAGS
+886 GS
-898 NSHPNHCRRHRFNSI
+898 LWFKGKGP
-913 DAAETIRAGAR
+913 
-924 SRSARNR
+924 
-931 SAARHPAAAR
+931 ARHPMD
-941 RRRRNRG
+941 
-948 PHHAP
+948 P
-953 RHRALRLSA
+953 
-962 PALCGPHRSS
+962 
-972 GDRGIARTAE
+972 ARTDLQSTA
-982 HGHHRR
+982 GGDD

>member
-1 MSDFSIIGN
+1 MTDFCIIGKPI
-10 RTAMIDAAAKTTGA
+10 AMIDAAEKTTGS
-24 GKYTDDLSV
+24 GRYTDDLSL

-44 PYPHARIRRID
+44 PYPHARIKNID
-55 TSRAEK
+55 GSRAERLD
-61 CEGVVAVVVGQ
+61 GVVAVVVGK

-78 GILPVGHDEYA
+78 GILPVGHDEHA

-101 VACVVAVSESIAETA
+101 VACVVAVTEAIAEKA
-116 LELIDVE
+116 LELIDVN
-123 YEVLPAYF
+123 YEILPAYF

-137 KAVTDLIHDSK
+137 KAQADLIHDNK
-148 PGNLEKDYHHVFGD
+148 PNNVEKDYHHVFGD
-162 PDQGFAGADQIAE
+162 PKKGFADADEIDE
-175 ARFIAN
+175 RRFIAN

-193 LASFEIDPHT
+193 LASFEIDPQT
-203 GKPGRLTVWS
+203 GNAGRLTVWS

-230 MPMAQIRV
+230 MPMSQIRV

-267 QAAVKITY
+267 QAPVKITY

-290 IIDLKTGVKKDGRIT
+290 IIDLKTGVKHDGRIT

-342 QYDGYRVLT
+342 QFDGYRVLT

-377 LALAIGM
+377 LAAKIGM
-384 DPAEIRQRNLLQP
+384 DPAEIRRRNLLQP

-413 ECIEKTVDRSGWKQR
+413 ECIEKTVERSGWKER
-428 KGKLPRGRGL
+428 KGKLAKGRGL

-462 VNIKIDRDGGV
+462 VNVKIDRDGGV
-473 VVYTGA
+473 VIYTGA

-494 AEVLGCSLPRVRVIA
+494 AEVLGCSLRRVKVIA

-534 LRAASEVKR
+534 LRAAEEVKK

-549 AKKMGCAAEDLIF
+549 AKKMGCEVDELVFRDDVVMRSSGVIAEGLSGQNRPGRDGRERPSPHGTF
-562 RNDQVLRKNA
+562 SPQQA
-572 AASVGE
+572 
-578 LADKS
+578 
-583 VRTTQDEASVS
+583 QQASVS
-594 GRVEGQILRGSL
+594 GHVEGQILRGSL

-611 EEGPKEKMSFEE
+611 EEGPKDSMTFEE
-623 AVVAAIDFHGGL
+623 AVVAAIDFHGAL
-635 TGTGSYAPPQEARGG
+635 TGTGSYAPPPEARGG

-665 SAQVAEVSVDEETGE
+665 SAQVAEVSVDEDTGE
-680 VVVHKVWAAHDCG
+680 VTVHKVWAAHDCG

-718 EEMVWKDGMLMNP
+718 EEMVWKDGLLMNP
-731 GLLEYRSPS
+731 GMLEYRSPS
-740 SVESPEVEPIIVE
+740 AIESPEVEAIIVE

-789 LRESPFTPER
+789 LREAPFTPER
-799 VLSALRAKR
+799 VLTALRAKK
-808 NARALN
+808 NGKALN
-814 LTKVLTRLLRHAS
+814 LTEGVDPTSPVRFREHGGALCYKGKGPERHAL
-827 ANTADRCASKVR
+827 D
-839 ARNATRSIHRG
+839 
-850 EKCRPPRAVPIE
+850 
-862 PYKVQTAPAQN
+862 
-873 CRRRNRVSRGTFD
+873 
-886 ACRAWQLARAGS
+886 
-898 NSHPNHCRRHRFNSI
+898 
-913 DAAETIRAGAR
+913 R
-924 SRSARNR
+924 SR
-931 SAARHPAAAR
+931 
-941 RRRRNRG
+941 
-948 PHHAP
+948 
-953 RHRALRLSA
+953 
-962 PALCGPHRSS
+962 CGTSS
-972 GDRGIARTAE
+972 VPGGAD
-982 HGHHRR
+982 